1 MSAPAGSLRSYRSV
15 FAARFMLMLQY
26 RAAAVAGFV
35 TQCWWG
41 IIKVM
46 VFAAFYHGASG
57 PQPLSF
63 PQTVAYVWLGQA
75 FLMLMPWWGDPEI
88 TEMVRSGNVSY
99 ERLRPLDTYFF
110 WYARALAWISARM
123 VPRAVLLFAFVAL
136 LVPLVGLG
144 KWGLA
149 PPPNARAAALF
160 AAGLL
165 MSLLLSAAILMLIN
179 LLVVVLVSDRG
190 PSLLAT
196 QTVTLL
202 SGILVPLPFFPGW
215 MHIFLF
221 LQPCAGL
228 ADIPFRIYSGN
239 LAGALAL
246 AGLLQMVV
254 WIAVLIGIGRR
265 LMERV
270 MSRLEVQGG

>member
-1 MSAPAGSLRSYRSV
+1 MAAIAGPLRSYRSV

-46 VFAAFYHGASG
+46 VFAAFFHGATAR
-57 PQPLSF
+57 QPLSF

-123 VPRAVLLFAFVAL
+123 VPRAAMMFAFVAL
-136 LVPLVGLG
+136 LLPLLGLG
-144 KWGLA
+144 QWGLA
-149 PPPNARAAALF
+149 PPPSPRAAALF
-160 AAGLL
+160 VAG
-165 MSLLLSAAILMLIN
+165 MVMAVLLSGAVLMLIN
-179 LLVVVLVSDRG
+179 LLVVVLISDRG

-215 MHIFLF
+215 MRSFLF

-239 LAGALAL
+239 LAGGLAL

-254 WIAVLIGIGRR
+254 WVAALIAIGRR

>member
-1 MSAPAGSLRSYRSV
+1 MAALAGSLRSYRSV

-26 RAAAVAGFV
+26 RTAALAGFV

-46 VFAAFYHGASG
+46 VFAAFFHGAAAR
-57 PQPLSF
+57 QPLSF
-63 PQTVAYVWLGQA
+63 PQTVSYIWLGQA
-75 FLMLMPWWGDPEI
+75 FLMLMPWWGDPEV

-123 VPRAVLLFAFVAL
+123 VPRAAMLFAFVAL

-144 KWGLA
+144 QWGLA
-149 PPPNARAAALF
+149 PPPNPRAAALF
-160 AAGLL
+160 AAGML
-165 MSLLLSAAILMLIN
+165 MAVLLSGAILMLIN
-179 LLVVVLVSDRG
+179 LLVVVLISDRG

-215 MHIFLF
+215 MRTALF

-239 LAGALAL
+239 LAGRPAL
-246 AGLLQMVV
+246 AGLLLMVV
-254 WIAVLIGIGRR
+254 WIIALISIGRR

>member
-1 MSAPAGSLRSYRSV
+1 GGQAFGHARRGSARGAAPVRGFGRQGPGRGDSGGGGAQSRRQFDRAVIRSRRHLGSAADREYQRQLRAGRCPCRAAANRRSDRALLRPSRRQRGLMAAEAEWLRSYRSV

-46 VFAAFYHGASG
+46 GLAAFYHGAAAR
-57 PQPLSF
+57 QPLSF

-110 WYARALAWISARM
+110 WYARALAWITARM
-123 VPRAVLLFAFVAL
+123 APRAAMMIAFVAL

-144 KWGLA
+144 QWGLA
-149 PPPNARAAALF
+149 PPPSPRAAARF
-160 AAGLL
+160 
-165 MSLLLSAAILMLIN
+165 
-179 LLVVVLVSDRG
+179 V
-190 PSLLAT
+190 
-196 QTVTLL
+196 
-202 SGILVPLPFFPGW
+202 
-215 MHIFLF
+215 
-221 LQPCAGL
+221 
-228 ADIPFRIYSGN
+228 
-239 LAGALAL
+239 AGACCS
-246 AGLLQMVV
+246 GLP
-254 WIAVLIGIGRR
+254 
-265 LMERV
+265 
-270 MSRLEVQGG
+270 S

>member
-1 MSAPAGSLRSYRSV
+1 MAAVAGSLRSYRSV

-26 RAAAVAGFV
+26 RAAAVAGFI

-46 VFAAFYHGASG
+46 VFAAFYHGAAAQ
-57 PQPLSF
+57 QPLSF

-123 VPRAVLLFAFVAL
+123 VPRAAMMFAFVAL

-144 KWGLA
+144 QWGLA
-149 PPPNARAAALF
+149 PPPTPRAAALF
-160 AAGLL
+160 VAGML
-165 MSLLLSAAILMLIN
+165 MAVLLSGAILMLIN
-179 LLVVVLVSDRG
+179 LLVVVLISDRG

-196 QTVTLL
+196 QIVTLL

-215 MHIFLF
+215 MHTFLF

-239 LAGALAL
+239 LAGSLAL
-246 AGLLQMVV
+246 AGLLQMVF
-254 WIAVLIGIGRR
+254 WITALIVIGRL

-270 MSRLEVQGG
+270 MGRLEVQGG

>member
-1 MSAPAGSLRSYRSV
+1 MAALAGSLRSYRSV

-46 VFAAFYHGASG
+46 VFAAFFHGASVR
-57 PQPLSF
+57 QPLSF

-123 VPRAVLLFAFVAL
+123 VPRAAMTFAFVAL

-144 KWGLA
+144 QWGLTL
-149 PPPNARAAALF
+149 PPSPRAGALF
-160 AAGLL
+160 VAA
-165 MSLLLSAAILMLIN
+165 MVMAVLLSGAILMLIN
-179 LLVVVLVSDRG
+179 LLVVVLISDRG

-196 QTVTLL
+196 QIVTLL
-202 SGILVPLPFFPGW
+202 SGVLVPLPFFPGW
-215 MHIFLF
+215 MRTFLF

-239 LAGALAL
+239 LAGSLAL

-254 WIAVLIGIGRR
+254 WVGALIAIGRR